1 MWNFFRL
8 ENEHLN
14 NCGEFRVVRDISVH
28 PLDPSEV
35 FPDDIDVETG
45 GAVINSIKRKTSFLI
60 SEVKPINSLIRRRV
74 STTSRHEVEL
84 PPTNNSRDIPE
95 ELDCITNS
103 DSEEIINRSTTPIYY
118 DTPL

>member
-35 FPDDIDVETG
+35 FPDDIDRETG
-45 GAVINSIKRKTSFLI
+45 GAVINNIKRKTSFLI
-60 SEVKPINSLIRRRV
+60 SEVKPINSLMRRRV
-74 STTSRHEVEL
+74 SATSRHSEVVL
-84 PPTNNSRDIPE
+84 PPNNSRDIPV
-95 ELDCITNS
+95 ELDCCLTNS
-103 DSEEIINRSTTPIYY
+103 DSEEIINRSTTPIY